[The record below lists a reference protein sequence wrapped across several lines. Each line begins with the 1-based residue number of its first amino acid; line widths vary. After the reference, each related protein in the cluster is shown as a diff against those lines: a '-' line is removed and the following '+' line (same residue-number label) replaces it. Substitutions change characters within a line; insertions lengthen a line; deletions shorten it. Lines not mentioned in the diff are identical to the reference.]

1 MNIENTN
8 ISYTETQMDNLKK
21 ENGFTLLEVL
31 VAITIFAVGL
41 LAVAA
46 LQTSAIKMNSTSN
59 KLTNLST
66 LAMDQIER
74 LSALPYTDGDLT
86 AGPHNPS
93 SPSADYTITYTVT
106 DTIVII
112 NFVPVSTRKNI
123 TVTVSGRGKTEN
135 ISFFR
140 PNVGVL

>member
-8 ISYTETQMDNLKK
+8 ISYTETQMDKLKK

-46 LQTSAIKMNSTSN
+46 MQNSAILMNSTAG

-66 LAMDQIER
+66 WGMDKIEE
-74 LSALPYTDGDLT
+74 LSALPYTDPWLET
-86 AGPHNPS
+86 AGNP
-93 SPSADYTITYTVT
+93 PGNDSAGNTHQEVSGDYTISWTVIE
-106 DTIVII
+106 D
-112 NFVPVSTRKNI
+112 NPLPSTKNI
-123 TVTVSGRGKTEN
+123 TVTVAGRGKTAV
-135 ISFFR
+135 ISFLK
-140 PNVGVL
+140 PNI